1 MPFHIADMALPPRA
15 AFHEAISQD
24 DPYHEDHHLQGDTV
38 LRKLG
43 QDKSV
48 SHSLIWNTIISFL
61 QRRTRS
67 EYTIFD
73 DPPWCLLL
81 AKDRESLEQ
90 TIIETQQAAARQD
103 NMSDLQ
109 KRHWLNRIR
118 ICYTPTI
125 HHVRAVISAFHISQV
140 DQNAAGNSLLA
151 KIDYEHSNKPPTLI
165 AVYDLLDIFDGD
177 DDYIANNEFGAS
189 HQIAKQDDLMH
200 ILAALSEFLEYC
212 KLGTDDASHLLL
224 YDTKIQQ
231 QYTSQIEDD
240 VVVPVAMEISPDSK
254 SISKIFQSWVD
265 WIVESQRVDLLME
278 ESLEGEKITVWYI
291 IIQRIL
297 KSTDFSVDHQTGKGC
312 ISLVAIP
319 SRRLGAVEDLHW
331 TFEI

>member
-15 AFHEAISQD
+15 AVHEAISQD
-24 DPYHEDHHLQGDTV
+24 DPYHEDHHLQGDV
-38 LRKLG
+38 ILRKLG
-43 QDKSV
+43 QDKS
-48 SHSLIWNTIISFL
+48 LIWNNIISFL
-61 QRRTRS
+61 QRRTRG
-67 EYTIFD
+67 EYDIFD

-81 AKDRESLEQ
+81 AKDRESLEE
-90 TIIETQQAAARQD
+90 TIVETQQAAARED

-109 KRHWLNRIR
+109 KRLWLNRIR

-125 HHVRAVISAFHISQV
+125 HHVRAVISAFHIPHIE
-140 DQNAAGNSLLA
+140 QNAGNSLLA
-151 KIDYEHSNKPPTLI
+151 KIDYEHSNNPPTLI

-177 DDYIANNEFGAS
+177 DDYIANNEFGTS

-212 KLGTDDASHLLL
+212 KLRTDDASHLIL

-231 QYTSQIEDD
+231 LYTSQIEDD
-240 VVVPVAMEISPDSK
+240 VVVPVALETSPDSK
-254 SISKIFQSWVD
+254 SITKIFQSWVD
-265 WIVESQRVDLLME
+265 WIVESQKVDLPIE
-278 ESLEGEKITVWYI
+278 EAPEA
-291 IIQRIL
+291 QHIL
-297 KSTDFSVDHQTGKGC
+297 KRC

-331 TFEI
+331 TFET